1 MDPASPDVVYA
12 SLWEVRLGPWE
23 DGNQYSGTGG
33 GLFKSTDG
41 GKTWRALTNGLP
53 KGIIQVDVAIAA
65 SRPSRLYASVAT
77 NEPSVG
83 IYRSDDA
90 GENWTRITSDPR
102 PALRI
107 GGGDLPVPRVDPKNP
122 DIVYSSS
129 IVTMRSTDG
138 GKTWT
143 SLRGA
148 PGGDDY
154 QNLWRSEEHTSELQ
168 SLTNLVC
175 RLLLE

>member
-1 MDPASPDVVYA
+1 PSRGRARFFFQA
-12 SLWEVRLGPWE
+12 E
-23 DGNQYSGTGG
+23 DGIRDFHVTGVQ
-33 GLFKSTDG
+33 TC
-41 GKTWRALTNGLP
+41 ALP
-53 KGIIQVDVAIAA
+53 I
-65 SRPSRLYASVAT
+65 S
-77 NEPSVG
+77 
-83 IYRSDDA
+83 

-154 QNLWRSEEHTSELQ
+154 QNLWI
-168 SLTNLVC
+168 NPNFPNI
-175 RLLLE
+175 LLLTSDQGALVSVNSGQ